1 LSGKDQLELRHTLN
15 QKANLMTTIPIRRAQ
30 VCRYC
35 PEGTGII
42 WNPKDAIRTAEGDI
56 KCLKCVET
64 DTRKVMIRV
73 LGPDHPK
80 NKDFLSSSRTK
91 EG

>member
-1 LSGKDQLELRHTLN
+1 MVRDPRVADFIDKELRH
-15 QKANLMTTIPIRRAQ
+15 R
-30 VCRYC
+30 
-35 PEGTGII
+35 II

-64 DTRKVMIRV
+64 DTRKVMLRV
-73 LGPDHPK
+73 LGKDHP
-80 NKDFLSSSRTK
+80 SSRTK